1 MVGPKAHDCAGGHGS
16 RFGAYYCKFV
26 PPGSVVADR
35 KTMPTTD
42 DRLAEIESRLD
53 DLEEENEQLRNENDQ
68 LHDRVDDLEDSNERL
83 HQENAKLRQR
93 VDELEKDT
101 DCALS
106 NTEGAFNQIS
116 NLKER
121 LSEIVTPTPEGGKTT
136 VQRHETP
143 LEQVVAMP
151 EHIVEEQLTA
161 NQERARFI
169 ASSITDYATKT
180 PNGYILTA
188 ADLRSV
194 LRAAYDTAH
203 SETVD
208 RVRTILGDLGGDDV
222 EIQEPR
228 TAGFSPDKKAEKRQ
242 KGKKLVVSS
251 SLVQRLRDIDHDVVT
266 PATA

>member
-1 MVGPKAHDCAGGHGS
+1 
-16 RFGAYYCKFV
+16 
-26 PPGSVVADR
+26 
-35 KTMPTTD
+35 MPTTD

-53 DLEEENEQLRNENDQ
+53 ELESENEQLRNENDQ

-93 VDELEKDT
+93 VDKLEKDT

-121 LSEIVTPTPEGGKTT
+121 LEEVDTPTPEGGKTT

-151 EHIVEEQLTA
+151 EHIAEEQLTP
-161 NQERARFI
+161 NQERARFV
-169 ASSITDYATKT
+169 ASSISDYATKIAT
-180 PNGYILTA
+180 GDYSLTA
-188 ADLRSV
+188 SDLRSV
-194 LRAAYDTAH
+194 LSAAYDTNH

-208 RVRTILGDLGGDDV
+208 RVRTFLADLGGDDI

-228 TAGFSPDKKAEKRQ
+228 TAGFSPDTKAEKRQ
-242 KGKKLVVSS
+242 QGKKLIVSS
-251 SLVQRLRDIDHDVVT
+251 SLVKRLREVDHDVVT
-266 PATA
+266 KATA